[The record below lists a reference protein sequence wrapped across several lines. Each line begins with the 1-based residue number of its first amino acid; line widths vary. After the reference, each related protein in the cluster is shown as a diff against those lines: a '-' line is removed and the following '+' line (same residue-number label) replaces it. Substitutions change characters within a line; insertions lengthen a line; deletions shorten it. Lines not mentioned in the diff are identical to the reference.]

1 MNDQNARFLIYLKK
15 LGEKPAGFRVA
26 HLHVSELPAAKKT
39 RDNLSK
45 AIGILSD
52 LKSKFKDGEIFL
64 MKNLDLVFI
73 TKEISKPLLAAA
85 CDSIQHAFI
94 GQLSVTFTNVHGGER
109 EFYTLFDLSYEYAK
123 VLGWAEA
130 VAGVAEVAAPSG
142 GDGGPPQA
150 KEAADLALLARIKEE
165 IHRIDIAPMLF
176 NQPVYNIAAGA
187 KAQVLWH
194 EMYMSVQV
202 LENMFCP
209 GMSLTS
215 RKWLFND
222 LTEDLDTV
230 VLRLLATPEER
241 ATRRRMSINV
251 NLSTLASPRFIDFDA
266 QLPAERRNGVVLE
279 VNKTDIFENQR
290 QFHELVPFL
299 RHRGYRILI
308 DGLSFLNIG
317 AIDFDG
323 IPCDF
328 VKVFWSAQAGNLNDE
343 LSERVLAKMRNR
355 KSPLIVL
362 ARCDS
367 AESIRFAKE
376 MGIKMVQGRLVDHMV
391 KKNIPF

>member
-1 MNDQNARFLIYLKK
+1 MTDQNARFLIFLKK
-15 LGEKPAGFRVA
+15 LGEKPAGYRVA
-26 HLHVSELPAAKKT
+26 HIHVSELQPAKKT
-39 RDNLSK
+39 RDNLSR
-45 AIGILSD
+45 AIGVLSD
-52 LKSKFKDGEIFL
+52 LKAKFKEGEIFL
-64 MKNLDLVFI
+64 MKNLDLVFV

-85 CDSIQHAFI
+85 CDTIQQTFI
-94 GQLSVTFTNVHGGER
+94 GQLGVTFTNVHGGEG

-130 VAGVAEVAAPSG
+130 VAGVAEVGPSG
-142 GDGGPPQA
+142 TSDTAGGQP
-150 KEAADLALLARIKEE
+150 KEAVDLTLLARIKEE
-165 IHRIDIAPMLF
+165 IHKIDIAPMLF
-176 NQPVYNIAAGA
+176 NQPVYNIATG
-187 KAQVLWH
+187 KAQPVWH

-202 LENMFCP
+202 LEDMFCP

-230 VLRLLATPEER
+230 VLRLLASPEER

-251 NLSTLASPRFIDFDA
+251 NLSTLASPRFVTFDA
-266 QLPAERRNGVVLE
+266 ELPAERRNGVVLE
-279 VNKTDIFENQR
+279 INKTDIFENQR
-290 QFHELVPFL
+290 LFHELAPFL
-299 RHRGYRILI
+299 RQRGYRILV
-308 DGLSFLNIG
+308 DGLSFLNVG

-323 IPCDF
+323 LPCDF
-328 VKVFWSAQAGNLNDE
+328 VKVFWSGQADSLNEE
-343 LSERVLAKMRNR
+343 LTDRLLAKMRNR

-367 AESIRFAKE
+367 AESIRFAKD
-376 MGIKMVQGRLVDHMV
+376 MGIRIVQGRLVDHMV